1 MDLISCGVTE
11 NGRYLL
17 ISVAHGVP
25 AKRVD
30 LYAKDLRQPDSP
42 IRTMVHGIDNE
53 FYPINYED
61 SLYIST
67 DYQAPNYRVVRV
79 DMNDP
84 DPSKWTTIVPEGKD
98 VISYAFVV
106 GGKLF
111 VTGLHDVVTQ
121 TRIYTLDG
129 KQTGTV
135 TYPTIGSASA
145 HVRTR

>member
-1 MDLISCGVTE
+1 MYYHRLNSPTSADSLLFGKKFHDDTFGPMDLISCGVTE

-98 VISYAFVV
+98 VISYA
-106 GGKLF
+106 L
-111 VTGLHDVVTQ
+111 L
-121 TRIYTLDG
+121 
-129 KQTGTV
+129 
-135 TYPTIGSASA
+135 
-145 HVRTR
+145 